1 MVNQMIV
8 NGWEF
13 YALNPFD
20 ENIEQKSQ
28 SEYDKKYELSYKKF
42 IEEMCIE
49 EPHELFEKDNLFTFY
64 ISCDEK
70 SDKIELEENF
80 SVIFKKSIFL
90 KIKYKNI
97 KSELEL
103 YYNSF
108 GIGVRNLYKSG
119 DYIFLI
125 LEKSNK

>member
-13 YALNPFD
+13 YILNPFD

-28 SEYDKKYELSYKKF
+28 SEYDKKYESSYKKF
-42 IEEMCIE
+42 IEELCIE
-49 EPHELFEKDNLFTFY
+49 EPQELFENDDLFTFY

-90 KIKYKNI
+90 KIKYKKI

-103 YYNSF
+103 YYDSF